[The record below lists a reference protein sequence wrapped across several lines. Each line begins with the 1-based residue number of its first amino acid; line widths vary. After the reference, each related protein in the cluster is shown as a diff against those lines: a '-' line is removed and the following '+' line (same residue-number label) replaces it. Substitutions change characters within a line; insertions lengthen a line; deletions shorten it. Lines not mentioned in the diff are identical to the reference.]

1 MSKAKELLLECKI
14 KLGVQTDY
22 KLAQAIGINRGRV
35 SDAMKGKWH
44 LDPFTVVRMA
54 LILQRDPAE
63 LLAEIELDSEKNQ
76 DRQEFWRGFIQHAK
90 QTAKRGMLVLICI
103 ISLLAGFNA
112 SEAGN
117 RFFRAR
123 RFA

>member
-14 KLGVQTDY
+14 KLGVQSDY
-22 KLAQAIGINRGRV
+22 KLAQAIGIHRARV
-35 SDAMKGKWH
+35 SAYMHGKEH
-44 LDPFTVVRMA
+44 PDPFTAVRMA

-63 LLAEIELDSEKNQ
+63 LIAEIELEKEKNEK
-76 DRQEFWRGFIQHAK
+76 RQEFWRDFILHAK
-90 QTAKRGMLVLICI
+90 RLAKRGMLVLICT
-103 ISLLAGFNA
+103 ISLQAGFNA

-117 RFFRAR
+117 RFFRSR